1 MPIQLCCSPTSNI
14 NRKLSSPTI
23 YHYHLPCET
32 QAHLD
37 SPFCIVITLTLV
49 IVIMLA
55 FSRAF
60 AFFVALFSSLLL
72 TARSCQFHG
81 HGLNLSSI
89 DYRSMVADN
98 VSTRFLRRREISST
112 RVAVHNVRVFDG
124 SVLLHPST
132 VVIDGGLICR
142 PCTACEACPPTES
155 YDARGMTL
163 LPGLIDSH
171 AHPVNISSLVNMT
184 R

>member
-1 MPIQLCCSPTSNI
+1 
-14 NRKLSSPTI
+14 
-23 YHYHLPCET
+23 
-32 QAHLD
+32 LD

-60 AFFVALFSSLLL
+60 AFFLALFSSLLL

-89 DYRSMVADN
+89 DYRSMIADN

-124 SVLLHPST
+124 SVLLPPST
-132 VVIDGGLICR
+132 VVIDGGFICR
-142 PCTACEACPPTES
+142 PCTACEACPPTDPTPDCDS
-155 YDARGMTL
+155 
-163 LPGLIDSH
+163 LPPDSKYFTC
-171 AHPVNISSLVNMT
+171 NCQSSLRSNVCFAFQVAQGD
-184 R
+184 